1 MYQRGII
8 LSVIGSGRPTETII
22 RQLQR
27 GQEWEEN
34 FRLLFERYYDQVYR
48 FFRRKGLPSE
58 DCRDLTQETFFSVY
72 KGVGEL
78 RDAAQFESWLYRIAK
93 NVYFNEMERRGAKKR
108 TALQVSLEEQWAQ
121 PSERDPEIA
130 WAGGGGGDPM
140 EIVLEKERLKKLR
153 EAMQELPP
161 QMQRAVY
168 LRVVKELS
176 VQEIAAVL
184 NVSVNTVKSH
194 LHQARRALKE
204 KLSSVFGDVDL

>member
-1 MYQRGII
+1 
-8 LSVIGSGRPTETII
+8 LTVIGSGRPTETII
-22 RQLQR
+22 RQLQH

-48 FFRRKGLPSE
+48 FFRRKGLSSE

-78 RDAAQFESWLYRIAK
+78 RDAARFENWLYRIAK
-93 NVYFNEMERRGAKKR
+93 HVYINEMERRGAKKR
-108 TALQVSLEEQWAQ
+108 AALQVSLEEQLAQ
-121 PSERDPEIA
+121 SSERDRETVRA
-130 WAGGGGGDPM
+130 AEGGGDPM
-140 EIVLEKERLKKLR
+140 EMVLEREKLKKLR
-153 EAMQELPP
+153 EAMQQLPP

-194 LHQARRALKE
+194 LHQARRVLKE
-204 KLSSVFGDVDL
+204 KLSSVFGDVNL

>member
-1 MYQRGII
+1 
-8 LSVIGSGRPTETII
+8 
-22 RQLQR
+22 
-27 GQEWEEN
+27 
-34 FRLLFERYYDQVYR
+34 
-48 FFRRKGLPSE
+48 
-58 DCRDLTQETFFSVY
+58 
-72 KGVGEL
+72 
-78 RDAAQFESWLYRIAK
+78 
-93 NVYFNEMERRGAKKR
+93 
-108 TALQVSLEEQWAQ
+108 
-121 PSERDPEIA
+121 
-130 WAGGGGGDPM
+130 M